1 MTDGS
6 HPATRTGTLTGSR
19 SRTDDPHAETRARL
33 AQFLLTLIQAFL
45 RTGYYTPNHPQARSA
60 KVGLYDE
67 FQKLFTAKDELALFV
82 RDDPKGLNILIEG
95 ILPEPQYL
103 TSIMA
108 RGMAEMYLPKFV
120 KFLENKELISF
131 TLKNIMT
138 RDEFTGFVDL
148 MGEPTFVE
156 TRDRNDKERFSRTL
170 RERGIFNISYIYK
183 EELLGTKRNIPWR
196 AQIALSRLR
205 KDFKMIPFFVDLSK
219 EDLKKVR
226 RQIIQDVA
234 RPVQYAD
241 VIYPVLLNTELAET
255 KEIKEAEIDAEIIAC
270 LSDPALLRV
279 SEKLLKETERGGHS
293 APSPGKATSLAKE
306 LATVLNQREVT
317 GREAVLDGYF
327 KLNLIPFDRL
337 PKDTQQKL
345 KLHEFTEEFLRRS
358 ATLFKN
364 FESIQN
370 REEYLQIGQSLAI
383 IIPDLVRGDRY
394 DEVLKLIDH
403 LDRHAQEKKEVSTYA
418 EQMLE
423 EISQAGLFQE
433 LKAKFRTGRKEL
445 CEATAPIFLKMRRRS
460 AVHLLA
466 LSKESSDHLVRKL
479 AYELLVRIDPS
490 ALNLILS
497 ELQGKKAA
505 TGSTIDAI
513 RILGEIRW
521 GVWNQ
526 PVANALKGYL
536 VHENPHV
543 REETLGAYCRIRG
556 VEAEKLCL
564 ALLNDPD
571 PGVQKKAIQCLATM
585 RSRQA
590 LDIFVAMLKRMEDAA
605 DGKNEQ
611 LETRLFSALGFYENI
626 ERAVVDALED
636 LVLGRLDR
644 HLSFGLS
651 TLNLLK
657 RKKETLSDE
666 AIAAICET
674 LGKIG
679 SAKSRATLQKLGKG
693 GSTRKEKAEA
703 AMARIDERATQQ
715 SRATALQHH

>member
-6 HPATRTGTLTGSR
+6 HPATRTGTL
-19 SRTDDPHAETRARL
+19 SRTNDPHEETTARL
-33 AQFLLTLIQAFL
+33 AQFLLALIQAFL

-95 ILPEPQYL
+95 ILPEPRYL

-120 KFLENKELISF
+120 KFLENKELISL
-131 TLKNIMT
+131 TLKNTMT
-138 RDEFTGFVDL
+138 RDEFTSFVDV

-156 TRDRNDKERFSRTL
+156 TRDQSDKERFSRTL

-196 AQIALSRLR
+196 ARIALSRLR

-255 KEIKEAEIDAEIIAC
+255 NEIQEAEIEEEIIAC
-270 LSDPALLRV
+270 LSGPALLKV
-279 SEKLLKETERGGHS
+279 SEKLLKETERGGPS
-293 APSPGKATSLAKE
+293 APPPDKATGLAKA
-306 LATVLNQREVT
+306 LATILNQRDVT

-327 KLNLIPFDRL
+327 KLNLIPFDQL
-337 PKDTQQKL
+337 PKDTQRRIEL
-345 KLHEFTEEFLRRS
+345 NGFTEQFLRRS

-364 FESIQN
+364 FGTIQN
-370 REEYLQIGQSLAI
+370 REEYLQIGQSLAV

-403 LDRHAQEKKEVSTYA
+403 LDRHAQEKKEVSIYA

-433 LKAKFRTGRKEL
+433 LKAKLRTGKKEI
-445 CEATAPIFLKMRRRS
+445 CEAIAPIFLKMRRRS

-479 AYELLVRIDPS
+479 ACELLVRIDPS
-490 ALNLILS
+490 AVNLILS

-505 TGSTIDAI
+505 TGSTIDTI

-521 GVWNQ
+521 GVWTQ
-526 PVANALKGYL
+526 PVAHALKGYL
-536 VHENPHV
+536 THGNPHV
-543 REETLGAYCRIRG
+543 RQEALSAYCRIRG

-564 ALLNDPD
+564 VLLNDPD
-571 PGVQKKAIQCLATM
+571 PGVQKKAIQGLATM

-590 LDIFVAMLKRMEDAA
+590 LDIFVAMLKGMEDAA

-611 LETRLFSALGFYENI
+611 LETRLFSALGFYESI
-626 ERAVVDALED
+626 ERAVVDSLED
-636 LVLGRLDR
+636 LLLGRLDR
-644 HLSFGLS
+644 HLSFGSS
-651 TLNLLK
+651 TLNLFK
-657 RKKETLSDE
+657 RQKESLSDE
-666 AIAAICET
+666 SIAAICES

-679 SAKSRATLQKLGKG
+679 SVKSRATLQKLGKG
-693 GSTRKEKAEA
+693 GGARREKAEA
-703 AMARIDERATQQ
+703 ALARIAERATQQ
-715 SRATALQHH
+715 SPATPLQHD